1 MAVIIDG
8 KKISGQ
14 IKDEVREQ
22 TAALAAQGIL
32 SGLPIEGG
40 MLWCATELNSK
51 AQIDAAIAALKEV
64 L

>member
-22 TAALAAQGIL
+22 TAALAAQGITL
-32 SGLPIEGG
+32 TLAVVQVGEDPAS
-40 MLWCATELNSK
+40 TVYVRNK
-51 AQIDAAIAALKEV
+51 
-64 L
+64 